1 MGINIDDK
9 AHIQCLI
16 RFWTKSRPKREPSN
30 LESDRILKELFEDHI
45 YPENTGENGND
56 TLENSDYNY
65 DGDMNIPVEVQ
76 IKTDPDGDAMD
87 YQNQMPMKM
96 SSKKMNFMPKP
107 ESSRTTIGENMYSES
122 PEGKVR
128 RKKVHIREEQKIK
141 ILNYIKSEF
150 QMLYPSGNRAG
161 SNPGATGEWDK
172 VYKLCLRYN
181 LFYIKVVLFITKK
194 VFIFP

>member
-96 SSKKMNFMPKP
+96 GPKKMNFMPKP
-107 ESSRTTIGENMYSES
+107 ESSRTIGENMYSES

-172 VYKLCLRYN
+172 VYKLCLRYTN
-181 LFYIKVVLFITKK
+181 LFYIKAVLFIY
-194 VFIFP
+194 